1 MPDEIYEPRGWLMF
15 GGLVLAAIT
24 YVRVTWW
31 LARGSPSRLLLTWLG
46 ATAICALAAAVVRGP
61 SSADERLLGH
71 PFTAR
76 AEAAL
81 LTSILALPAFGMA
94 TLSVRRRLPRRA
106 SAQPSGEDI
115 AAGVLAC
122 LTGAGALLAVLIVLT
137 LLLVP

>member
-1 MPDEIYEPRGWLMF
+1 VF

-31 LARGSPSRLLLTWLG
+31 LARGSPSRLLVTWLG
-46 ATAICALAAAVVRGP
+46 ATAICALAAAAVRGP
-61 SSADERLLGH
+61 SSAERLLGH

-76 AEAAL
+76 TEAAL